1 MTPAEWDA
9 LPWWQQRMYVEGLN
23 HEFDSKADS
32 QPGAQQ
38 DDNRVIFSGQVGEF
52 AAAGFQETTL

>member
-23 HEFDSKADS
+23 AEFG
-32 QPGAQQ
+32 PQ
-38 DDNRVIFSGQVGEF
+38 DGTPRQAPKEDPFVASGRAGEF
-52 AAAGFQETTL
+52 SALGYNEQSL